1 MKNILIILSFI
12 AFPILTFGQDAP
24 QNTPK
29 QTEVITFEAFNV
41 TKETEKEIAVDTYS
55 KNDVTHLSYKKSIEL
70 ISIKAYRKSLQIRVK
85 EVINC

>member
-29 QTEVITFEAFNV
+29 QTDVITVEAFKV
-41 TKETEKEIAVDTYS
+41 AQETENQIAVGTYS
-55 KNDVTHLSYKKSIEL
+55 KTDVTHLSYKKSIEL